1 MWVNGR
7 KQVAELSAGPER
19 VSGLMIY
26 SSCSTSGLGLAAGMR
41 PLSAARARASPGY
54 LTAGVGWPGGGGKR
68 RRGRWPG
75 GERCEKEE
83 EVGGEREREKERWRK
98 GEREKREKKAKE
110 RDWERKREE
119 RREGEERGGSKLE
132 D

>member
-1 MWVNGR
+1 MGFECV
-7 KQVAELSAGPER
+7 L
-19 VSGLMIY
+19 GLMIY
-26 SSCSTSGLGLAAGMR
+26 LSCSIFGLGLVVGMC
-41 PLSAARARASPGY
+41 LLLVVCVWVLFGY
-54 LTAGVGWPGGGGKR
+54 LMVGVGWLGGGGKR
-68 RRGRWPG
+68 RCGCWFG

-98 GEREKREKKAKE
+98 GEREKREKKVKE

-119 RREGEERGGSKLE
+119 RREGEERGGSKFE